1 MAKLDRQLQ
10 ECGDALDDIRSKVD
24 AAQAAAENAK
34 DDLDGIQADLDEKM
48 GGFQEFQKKAVC
60 LIVIHSDQI

>member
-1 MAKLDRQLQ
+1 MHATDTWHGKAWS
-10 ECGDALDDIRSKVD
+10 CSNALDDIRSKVD

-48 GGFQEFQKKAVC
+48 GGFQEFRKKAVC
-60 LIVIHSDQI
+60 LIGDS